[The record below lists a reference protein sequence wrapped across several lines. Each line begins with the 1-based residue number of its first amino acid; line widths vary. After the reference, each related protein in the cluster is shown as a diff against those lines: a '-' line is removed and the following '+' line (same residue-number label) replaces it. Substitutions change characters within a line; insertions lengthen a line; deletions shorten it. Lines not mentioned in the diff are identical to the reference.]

1 MSSNR
6 RVLSSRANGAR
17 SRGPVTPEGKRRSS
31 YNAIR
36 HGLLADCVRLECE
49 DPEIF
54 HALLQQHI
62 DRFQPADDIEF
73 GFIEEM
79 VAACWRLRR
88 CWAIET
94 RSIDNAVAAQTVG
107 DSVDRLVAAV
117 SSPLHGDMNPLLLQ
131 RYETRLHMMYQR
143 ALHNLMLL
151 RKAGI
156 PNEPNPVSEHDPVL
170 EDVAPLTAPSK
181 NAGIP
186 NEPNPITEHIP
197 VPEDVA
203 PAPAP
208 SKNAGIPN
216 EPNPISEHNP
226 VLEDVVPAPAPS
238 EEVAYGVISIPG
250 WRG

>member
-79 VAACWRLRR
+79 VAASWRLRR

-94 RSIDNAVAAQTVG
+94 RTIDNAFAAQPDG
-107 DSVDRLVAAV
+107 DPVDRLVAAV
-117 SSPLHGDMNPLLLQ
+117 GSPLQGDMNPLLLQ

-151 RKAGI
+151 R
-156 PNEPNPVSEHDPVL
+156 
-170 EDVAPLTAPSK
+170 
-181 NAGIP
+181 
-186 NEPNPITEHIP
+186 
-197 VPEDVA
+197 
-203 PAPAP
+203 
-208 SKNAGIPN
+208 NAGIPN
-216 EPNPISEHNP
+216 EPNPISEHG
-226 VLEDVVPAPAPS
+226 LEPQVMTSAPRPEPVPALAALQPRTPDSPPAPGRPVPQSLTPNQPPDSPVAS
-238 EEVAYGVISIPG
+238 ERPVPQPLTPNPQPPNRNREADQVLGPRHVPIL
-250 WRG
+250 